1 MPLFGA
7 KHPQLA
13 DMGIVHYSW
22 HSQKTALM
30 QAGFFNGFIGK
41 FSIKR
46 QIKAALNFTSD
57 DWIKSPVK
65 NNFDFILDQYKYA
78 CCAKQK
84 DIATAVKEIEDYF
97 EQSKTII

>member
-30 QAGFFNGFIGK
+30 QAGFFNGVIGK

-46 QIKAALNFTSD
+46 QKLRNF
-57 DWIKSPVK
+57 WGGE
-65 NNFDFILDQYKYA
+65 F
-78 CCAKQK
+78 
-84 DIATAVKEIEDYF
+84 
-97 EQSKTII
+97 